1 MAIRYLIDSNV
12 IIYHLNGDERATAFL
27 RRHIQESAI
36 SQITYLEV
44 LSFGY
49 TDDATQLVSAFLDQ
63 FVLLDVTKP
72 ITLACVQ
79 NRKHKKIKVPDNII
93 AATAQV
99 YNLTLVTHN
108 TVDFSSLAVSVLD
121 IFSSDLGS

>member
-12 IIYHLNGDERATAFL
+12 IIYHLNGDERATSFL

-49 TDDATQLVSAFLDQ
+49 ADDTARLVSAFLDQ
-63 FVLLDVTKP
+63 FVLLDVTKS
-72 ITLACVQ
+72 ITLACIQ

-108 TVDFSSLAVSVLD
+108 TIDFSSLAVSVLD
-121 IFSSDLGS
+121 IFSTNV